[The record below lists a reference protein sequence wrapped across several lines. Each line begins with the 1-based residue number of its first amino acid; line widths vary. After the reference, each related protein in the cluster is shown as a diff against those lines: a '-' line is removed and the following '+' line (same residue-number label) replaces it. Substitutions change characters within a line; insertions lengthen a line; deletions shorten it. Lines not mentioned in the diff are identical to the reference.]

1 MDKHRKAL
9 LVVFLTVFI
18 DLVGFGI
25 IIPLS
30 PYLAR
35 KFGADALQ
43 VGLLMSIYSLMQFI
57 FAPFWG
63 SLSDRVGRRPII
75 LLSLLGAALSH
86 LLFAFGAHLPVL
98 FVARALA
105 GFFGGNISTA
115 MAYVA
120 DVTASKDRSK
130 GMGLIGA
137 AFGLGFILGPF
148 IGGISGYLGLELGE
162 QPPLGESFPAL
173 VAAFICFS
181 NFVLAY
187 FVLAESLR
195 PSQRDD
201 LVARRHSRLL
211 AVFKL
216 YQRPVLGTVMLVYF
230 LTIFAMANME
240 VSLFLYVREKFN
252 WSLIEASWGFAYV
265 GVIIAF
271 VQGYLIRKLLP
282 MWGERKLI
290 FLGIP
295 FFAFGLGLIGW
306 SDSIILLAIA
316 VTVLGLGSGLASP
329 ALTGAISQLCSETEQ
344 GIVMGANQSL
354 AAMARIVGPALGGW
368 LYRDL
373 GWSSP
378 FFVGGVFALFALAL
392 ILPKLSAV
400 PNAGKTHR

>member
-1 MDKHRKAL
+1 
-9 LVVFLTVFI
+9 
-18 DLVGFGI
+18 
-25 IIPLS
+25 
-30 PYLAR
+30 
-35 KFGADALQ
+35 
-43 VGLLMSIYSLMQFI
+43 MSIYSLMQFI

-240 VSLFLYVREKFN
+240 VSLFLYVCVNFN
-252 WSLIEASWGFAYV
+252 WSLI
-265 GVIIAF
+265 
-271 VQGYLIRKLLP
+271 
-282 MWGERKLI
+282 
-290 FLGIP
+290 
-295 FFAFGLGLIGW
+295 
-306 SDSIILLAIA
+306 
-316 VTVLGLGSGLASP
+316 
-329 ALTGAISQLCSETEQ
+329 
-344 GIVMGANQSL
+344 
-354 AAMARIVGPALGGW
+354 
-368 LYRDL
+368 
-373 GWSSP
+373 
-378 FFVGGVFALFALAL
+378 
-392 ILPKLSAV
+392 
-400 PNAGKTHR
+400 